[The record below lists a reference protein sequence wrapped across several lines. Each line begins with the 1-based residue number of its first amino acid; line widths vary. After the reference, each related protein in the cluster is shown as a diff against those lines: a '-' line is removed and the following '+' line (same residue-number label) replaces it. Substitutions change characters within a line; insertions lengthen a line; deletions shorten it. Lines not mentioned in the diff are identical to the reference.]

1 MKKQYPIDEVPVLNG
16 LDWDEFVNEDYKPK
30 PVNLKL
36 AKVRSTKKLMREV
49 LSDLLN
55 SENENE
61 DSRLEVVLNSLVE
74 QAERGSLK
82 ATELIV
88 KILGEAT
95 EKVELSGQLPTIKI
109 VVDGDKSGIREQER
123 IEN

>member
-1 MKKQYPIDEVPVLNG
+1 MKKQFPIDSVETLPG
-16 LDWDEFVNEDYKPK
+16 IDWDEFVNEDFKPK

-61 DSRLEVVLNSLVE
+61 DSRMEVVLNSLVE
-74 QAERGSLK
+74 QAEQGSLK

-95 EKVELSGQLPTIKI
+95 EKLEVSGQLPTIKI
-109 VVDGDKSGIREQER
+109 VVDSNKEGIRETECS
-123 IEN
+123 

>member
-1 MKKQYPIDEVPVLNG
+1 MKKQFPIDSVETLPG
-16 LDWDEFVNEDYKPK
+16 IDWDEFVNEEFKPK

-61 DSRLEVVLNSLVE
+61 DSRMEVVLNSLVE
-74 QAERGSLK
+74 QAEQGSLK

-95 EKVELSGQLPTIKI
+95 EKLEVSGQLPTIKI
-109 VVDGDKSGIREQER
+109 VVDSNKEGIRETECS
-123 IEN
+123 